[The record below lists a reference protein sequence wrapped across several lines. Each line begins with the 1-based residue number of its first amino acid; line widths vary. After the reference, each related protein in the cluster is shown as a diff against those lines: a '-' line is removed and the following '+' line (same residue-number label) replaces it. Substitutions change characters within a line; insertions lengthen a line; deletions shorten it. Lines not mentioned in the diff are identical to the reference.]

1 MDEITE
7 LTLIGQMW
15 YSSGYSENNT
25 TSLTFSRTIPRYT
38 EMHTKNTIQAT
49 APKDTYLSLSI
60 LLMLTRG
67 TEKNTA
73 TM

>member
-25 TSLTFSRTIPRYT
+25 TSLTFSR
-38 EMHTKNTIQAT
+38 
-49 APKDTYLSLSI
+49 S
-60 LLMLTRG
+60 
-67 TEKNTA
+67 
-73 TM
+73 